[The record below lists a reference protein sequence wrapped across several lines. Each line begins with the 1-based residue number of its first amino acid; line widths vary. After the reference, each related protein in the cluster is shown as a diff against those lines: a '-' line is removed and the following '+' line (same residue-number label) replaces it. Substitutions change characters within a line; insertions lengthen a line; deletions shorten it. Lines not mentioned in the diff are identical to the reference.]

1 MVLIGCHGVDRMMV
15 VVVIGCMVLIRW
27 PWWWLIGCHGVDRM
41 MVVVVIG
48 CHGVDRMMVVV
59 IGCHGIDG

>member
-1 MVLIGCHGVDRMMV
+1 MVLIGCHGVDR
-15 VVVIGCMVLIRW
+15 
-27 PWWWLIGCHGVDRM
+27 

-59 IGCHGIDG
+59 IGCHGIDGDDGGDRMPWC